1 MAVVQTTGRED
12 GQGVEVLTGLP
23 RADFSRKERSMTDLP
38 PDLLPEGFRDRLPP
52 QAEAA
57 ARVARAMLDV
67 MASHGYARVAPA
79 IAEFESGLA
88 ARSGEATRNSLVRF
102 TDPVSGH
109 TLALRGDITVQVG
122 RIATT
127 RLAEAPR
134 PLRLCYHGQVLR
146 LRARQLRP
154 EREITQLG
162 AELIGND
169 SVAAASEIV
178 SVAIDALE
186 AAGVKDI
193 TVDFTLPDL
202 VETLAV
208 EALPLAADQID
219 SVRTELDMKD
229 AGGLAALG
237 AHAYLPLLAATG
249 PFAEAVEKLR
259 AIDAGGTLASRI
271 VALEAIAASVEG
283 RATITL
289 DPTERH
295 GFAYQSWFGFM
306 LFAKGYSA
314 ALGRGGAYA
323 ISKPGGDEEVAIGFS
338 LFPDPLIE
346 AATDDGENRRMFL
359 PLGTLPAKAAQMRA
373 EGWITVAALD
383 ATDSAKALGCGHV
396 LQNGRAEP
404 V

>member
-1 MAVVQTTGRED
+1 
-12 GQGVEVLTGLP
+12 
-23 RADFSRKERSMTDLP
+23 MTSIP
-38 PDLLPEGFRDRLPP
+38 TDLLPEGFRDRLPP

-67 MASHGYARVAPA
+67 LASNGYARVSPA
-79 IAEFESGLA
+79 IAEFENGLA
-88 ARSGEATRNSLVRF
+88 AQTGGAARNELLRF

-127 RLAEAPR
+127 RLAGALR

-162 AELIGND
+162 AELVGND
-169 SVAAASEIV
+169 SVAAACEIV

-208 EALPLAADQID
+208 KALPLPVDQID
-219 SVRTELDMKD
+219 AVRAELDMKD
-229 AGGLAALG
+229 AGGLSELG
-237 AHAYLPLLAATG
+237 ADAFLPLLAATG
-249 PFAEAVEKLR
+249 AFPDAVEKLR
-259 AIDAGGTLASRI
+259 AIDAGGALASRI
-271 VALEAIAASVEG
+271 AALEAIAGSIAG

-295 GFAYQSWFGFM
+295 GFAYQSWFGFTM
-306 LFAKGYSA
+306 FAKGYTA
-314 ALGRGGAYA
+314 ALGRGGTYA
-323 ISKPGGDEEVAIGFS
+323 IAKANGEEEVAIGFS
-338 LFPDPLIE
+338 LFPDPLID
-346 AATDDGENRRMFL
+346 AATEDMENRRMFL
-359 PLGTLPAKAAQMRA
+359 PLGTLPAKAAQMRS
-373 EGWITVAALD
+373 EGWVTVAALD
-383 ATDSAKALGCGHV
+383 ANDSAKDLDCAYV
-396 LQNGRAEP
+396 LENGRAEP

>member
-1 MAVVQTTGRED
+1 MNI
-12 GQGVEVLTGLP
+12 
-23 RADFSRKERSMTDLP
+23 P

-67 MASHGYARVAPA
+67 LASNGYARVAPA
-79 IAEFESGLA
+79 IAEFESSLS
-88 ARSGEATRNSLVRF
+88 ARSGGATRNSLLRF

-127 RLAEAPR
+127 RLADVPR

-178 SVAIDALE
+178 GMAVDALE

-202 VETLAV
+202 VETLAAK
-208 EALPLAADQID
+208 ALPLAADQID
-219 SVRTELDMKD
+219 AVRSELDMKD
-229 AGGLAALG
+229 AGGLSALG
-237 AHAYLPLLAATG
+237 ADAYLPLLAATG
-249 PFAEAVEKLR
+249 PFNEAVEKLR
-259 AIDAGGTLASRI
+259 AIDAGGALASRI
-271 VALEAIAASVEG
+271 AGLEAIAASVAG

-295 GFAYQSWFGFM
+295 SFEYQNWFGFT
-306 LFAKGYSA
+306 LFAKGYTA
-314 ALGRGGAYA
+314 ALGRGGTYPIAR
-323 ISKPGGDEEVAIGFS
+323 PDGTTEVATGFS
-338 LFPDPLIE
+338 LYPDPLID
-346 AATDDGENRRMFL
+346 AATDETENKRLFL
-359 PLGTLPAKAAQMRA
+359 PAGTLPTKAAQMRA
-373 EGWITVAALD
+373 EGWVTVAALD
-383 ATDSAKALGCGHV
+383 EKDSAASLGCAYV
-396 LQNGRAEP
+396 LTNGRAEA

>member
-1 MAVVQTTGRED
+1 
-12 GQGVEVLTGLP
+12 
-23 RADFSRKERSMTDLP
+23 MTIP

-67 MASHGYARVAPA
+67 LSSNGYARVAPA

-88 ARSGEATRNSLVRF
+88 ARSGGAARNELLRF

-127 RLAEAPR
+127 RMAGAAR

-169 SVAAASEIV
+169 SVAAVSEIV
-178 SVAIDALE
+178 GVAIDALE

-208 EALPLAADQID
+208 KALPLAADQID
-219 SVRTELDMKD
+219 AVRSELDMKD
-229 AGGLAALG
+229 AGGLSAMG
-237 AHAYLPLLAATG
+237 ADAYLPLLAATG

-259 AIDAGGTLASRI
+259 AIDAGGALASRI
-271 VALEAIAASVEG
+271 AALEAIAFSVAG
-283 RATITL
+283 RATVTL

-295 GFAYQSWFGFM
+295 GFAYQSWFGFT
-306 LFAKGYSA
+306 LFARGYTA
-314 ALGRGGAYA
+314 ALGRGGTYA
-323 ISKPGGDEEVAIGFS
+323 IAKPGGDEEVAIGFS
-338 LFPDPLIE
+338 LFPDPLID
-346 AATDDGENRRMFL
+346 AATAEIENRRIFL
-359 PLGTLPAKAAQMRA
+359 PLGTLPAKAAQMRS
-373 EGWITVAALD
+373 EGWVTVAAL
-383 ATDSAKALGCGHV
+383 SADDTAQVLGCAHV
-396 LQNGRAEP
+396 LENGRPEP
-404 V
+404 A

>member
-1 MAVVQTTGRED
+1 
-12 GQGVEVLTGLP
+12 
-23 RADFSRKERSMTDLP
+23 MTNIP

-57 ARVARAMLDV
+57 VRVARAMLDV
-67 MASHGYARVAPA
+67 MASNGYARVAPA
-79 IAEFESGLA
+79 IAEFESSLS
-88 ARSGEATRNSLVRF
+88 ARSGGATRNSLLRF

-127 RLAEAPR
+127 RLADMPR

-178 SVAIDALE
+178 GMAVDALE
-186 AAGVKDI
+186 AAGVKNI
-193 TVDFTLPDL
+193 TIDFTLPDL
-202 VETLAV
+202 VETLATK
-208 EALPLAADQID
+208 ALPLSPDQID
-219 SVRTELDMKD
+219 AVRAELDMKD
-229 AGGLAALG
+229 AGGLSALG
-237 AHAYLPLLAATG
+237 ADAYLPLLAATG

-259 AIDAGGTLASRI
+259 AIDAGGALASRI
-271 VALEAIAASVEG
+271 AGLEAIAGSVAG

-295 GFAYQSWFGFM
+295 SFEYQNWFGFT
-306 LFAKGYSA
+306 LFAKGYTA
-314 ALGRGGAYA
+314 ALGRGGTYA
-323 ISKPGGDEEVAIGFS
+323 IERPHGGHEVATGFS
-338 LFPDPLIE
+338 LYPDPLIDMVADE
-346 AATDDGENRRMFL
+346 GENRRLFL
-359 PLGTLPAKAAQMRA
+359 PAGTFPTKAAQMRA
-373 EGWITVAALD
+373 DGWVTVAALD
-383 ATDSAKALGCGHV
+383 ENDSATSLGCAYV
-396 LQNGRAEP
+396 LNNGRAEP

>member
-1 MAVVQTTGRED
+1 
-12 GQGVEVLTGLP
+12 
-23 RADFSRKERSMTDLP
+23 MTIP

-67 MASHGYARVAPA
+67 MASNGYARVGPA
-79 IAEFESGLA
+79 IAEFESSLS
-88 ARSGEATRNSLVRF
+88 ARSGGATRNSLLRF

-127 RLAEAPR
+127 RLADAAR

-169 SVAAASEIV
+169 GVAAASEIV
-178 SVAIDALE
+178 GVAIDALE

-193 TVDFTLPDL
+193 IVDFTLPDL

-208 EALPLAADQID
+208 KALPLPQDKID
-219 SVRTELDMKD
+219 AVRSELDMKD
-229 AGGLAALG
+229 AGGLSALG
-237 AHAYLPLLAATG
+237 ADAYLLAATG

-259 AIDAGGTLASRI
+259 AIDAGGALASRI
-271 VALEAIAASVEG
+271 AGLEAIAGSVAG

-295 GFAYQSWFGFM
+295 SFEYQNWFGFT
-306 LFAKGYSA
+306 LFAKGYTA
-314 ALGRGGAYA
+314 ALGRGGTYA
-323 ISKPGGDEEVAIGFS
+323 IAKPDGGQEVAIGFS
-338 LFPDPLIE
+338 LFPDPLID
-346 AATDDGENRRMFL
+346 AATEDLENRRMFL
-359 PLGTLPAKAAQMRA
+359 PLGTLPAKAAQMRG
-373 EGWITVAALD
+373 EGWVTVAALD
-383 ATDSAKALGCGHV
+383 ANDNARALDCAYV
-396 LQNGRAEP
+396 LKNGRAEP

>member
-1 MAVVQTTGRED
+1 
-12 GQGVEVLTGLP
+12 
-23 RADFSRKERSMTDLP
+23 MTDIP
-38 PDLLPEGFRDRLPP
+38 HDLLPEGFRDRLPP

-57 ARVARAMLDV
+57 VMVSRAMLDV
-67 MASHGYARVAPA
+67 MASHGYARVSPA
-79 IAEFESGLA
+79 IAEFESSLA
-88 ARSGEATRNSLVRF
+88 VRSGGATRNSLLRF

-127 RLAEAPR
+127 RMAETPR
-134 PLRLCYHGQVLR
+134 PLRLCYHGQILR

-154 EREITQLG
+154 EREVTQLG
-162 AELIGND
+162 AELVGND

-178 SVAIDALE
+178 GVALDALE

-208 EALPLAADQID
+208 EALPLPADQID
-219 SVRTELDMKD
+219 AVRSELDMKD
-229 AGGLAALG
+229 AGGLNALG
-237 AHAYLPLLAATG
+237 ADAYLPLLAATG

-259 AIDAGGTLASRI
+259 AIDAGGALASRI
-271 VALEAIAASVEG
+271 AGLEAIAASVAG

-295 GFAYQSWFGFM
+295 SFEYQNWFGFT

-314 ALGRGGAYA
+314 ALGRGGTYVIARPDG
-323 ISKPGGDEEVAIGFS
+323 SHEVATGFS
-338 LFPDPLIE
+338 LYPDPLIDL
-346 AATDDGENRRMFL
+346 ATEETENKRLFL
-359 PLGTLPAKAAQMRA
+359 PAGTLATKAAQMRA
-373 EGWITVAALD
+373 EGWVTVAALD
-383 ATDSAKALGCGHV
+383 ENDSAASLGCAYI
-396 LQNGRAEP
+396 LTNGRAEAI
-404 V
+404 